1 MFFTHV
7 EAEVILAR
15 PCLCAFPTEPPGLWP
30 QCPLASDIGRVS
42 PNTHSGSVK
51 CSKHPRNSMCST
63 SRICINWFKHPLM
76 LRSTY
81 TSCRLLRTTQ
91 MWSWTPRTNALALRT
106 SFGHGTPMLPDYL
119 LYVHIIC
126 SIFLKYIYYIILLY
140 YYYIVYILYNMY
152 I

>member
-1 MFFTHV
+1 
-7 EAEVILAR
+7 
-15 PCLCAFPTEPPGLWP
+15 
-30 QCPLASDIGRVS
+30 
-42 PNTHSGSVK
+42 
-51 CSKHPRNSMCST
+51 
-63 SRICINWFKHPLM
+63 M

-126 SIFLKYIYYIILLY
+126 SIFFKYIYIILY
-140 YYYIVYILYNMY
+140 YYIITILYIYCIICIYSYIIYNYDCYYFTFYAHWRLETIVYHVVALNDPCRDFPFGPLLRQRELHVWCQMQLQAAEGANHDQ
-152 I
+152 